1 MLAGEEEEGG
11 WLYTEL
17 VVKGALKKKLSELYL
32 SCLQSRIDKKEKN

>member
-17 VVKGALKKKLSELYL
+17 VVKGALKKKTF
-32 SCLQSRIDKKEKN
+32 RIVFVMFTKQN